1 MIMKKAREYARFA
14 ILPLLLAALLLA
26 PSCKKD
32 GPKETTTPHTLIFY
46 FTGTELSYYFY
57 RNISAAKDAIR
68 QNIMGRSRV
77 VCFFQHTDKT
87 KADLIELVY
96 VEGSCEE
103 KVLATYDLPKQ
114 MDREH
119 LSYFFNEIVR
129 SAPADSYGLVMA
141 GHALAWI
148 PVDAAPFPRTMRRA
162 AGTAAAEHAAQSGDD
177 FWRKAQSDI
186 VTRHFGEKY
195 SDTQSNIFDI
205 ETLSSA
211 LASTGVKFDYI
222 LFDACFMANVE
233 SVYDLRDNADYIIG
247 APCEILGDGFPYQN
261 ALPYLLRN
269 GGRSHDLLQVCKA
282 FHDQY
287 ASKFG
292 YSGSVALIDCAQM
305 NALAEIMKKINSGA
319 TKDYD
324 RDEIQTFEGQSRHVF
339 YDLGDYV
346 DKMCGDPAL
355 KALFDAQMS
364 RTVPCKYT
372 LGSFW
377 SNYGDKSALYPI
389 TAFSGLSTSAP
400 SEVYRDDYAETS
412 WYKAT
417 R

>member
-1 MIMKKAREYARFA
+1 MKK
-14 ILPLLLAALLLA
+14 INLSTKLTVLTLLLATLLA
-26 PSCKKD
+26 VPSCEKKD
-32 GPKETTTPHTLIFY
+32 RPDTSTPHTLIFY
-46 FTGTELSYYFY
+46 FTGTQLSYYFY
-57 RNISAAKDAIR
+57 RNISAAKDAVR
-68 QNIMGRSRV
+68 QNIKGNSRV

-87 KADLIELVY
+87 KADLIELAY
-96 VEGSCEE
+96 VDGSCEE
-103 KVLATYDLPKQ
+103 KVLATYDLPQQ
-114 MDREH
+114 MDEES
-119 LSYFFNEIVR
+119 LSFFFNEIVR

-148 PVDAAPFPRTMRRA
+148 PVDAAPDTQSLRRA
-162 AGTAAAEHAAQSGDD
+162 AGTATAGHVAQSGDD

-195 SDTQSNIFDI
+195 SDTQSNMFDI
-205 ETLSSA
+205 ATLSSA

-233 SVYDLRDNADYIIG
+233 SVYDLRGNADYIIG

-261 ALPYLLRN
+261 VLPYLLHN
-269 GGRSHDLLQVCKA
+269 GGRSHDLPQVCKT

-287 ASKFG
+287 ASKYG
-292 YSGSVALIDCAQM
+292 YSGSVALIDCAQID
-305 NALAEIMKKINSGA
+305 ALAEIMKKINSGA

-346 DKMCGDPAL
+346 DKMCDDPAL
-355 KALFDAQMS
+355 KAEFDAQMD

-372 LGSFW
+372 LDSFW
-377 SNYGDKSALYPI
+377 SNYGSQSGRYPI
-389 TAFSGLSTSAP
+389 TVFSGLSTSAP
-400 SEVYRDDYAETS
+400 STVYRDDYAETS